1 MTSQEKTCKGTK
13 TTMERLDL
21 RIIKKR
27 IQELKKRNAADLEQ
41 ATNLARLRYDYHQS
55 RLDDLVK
62 LCDCSLKLHE
72 NGRLDPKLE
81 PKFEPEWS

>member
-1 MTSQEKTCKGTK
+1 
-13 TTMERLDL
+13 MERLDL

-27 IQELKKRNAADLEQ
+27 IQELKKQNAADLEQ
-41 ATNLARLRYDYHQS
+41 ATNLARLRHDYHQS

-62 LCDCSLKLHE
+62 LCDHSLKLQE
-72 NGRLDPKLE
+72 NGRLEPKLE

>member
-1 MTSQEKTCKGTK
+1 
-13 TTMERLDL
+13 MERLDL

-27 IQELKKRNAADLEQ
+27 IQELKKQNAADLEQ
-41 ATNLARLRYDYHQS
+41 ATSLARLRYDYHQS

-72 NGRLDPKLE
+72 NGNESLE
-81 PKFEPEWS
+81 PK